1 MIEKYLNNRFLTLY
15 AVPFILGS
23 LTILSFEPF
32 NLGIINF
39 FIFPTLF
46 YLLVYI
52 NKKSKSIYR
61 KKPYKRNFFLFG
73 LSFGF
78 GFYLFGISWITNS
91 LTFDENFKILIPFA
105 LILIPLFLSLFLG
118 LTTLVIGA
126 SLKLN
131 FSSLFLFT
139 ASMSFSDYLRSN
151 ILTGF
156 PWNLWAYSTV
166 QANEI
171 LQIVNL
177 IGLYSYNLLVIT
189 IFTMP
194 IIILFKIN
202 KIKKIF
208 SILSYLS
215 IVFIFYIY
223 GNYEIN
229 KNKKILQTEKEKVN
243 VKIISPNFDLEYGL
257 STDEIETRFK
267 KLIRYSNPDK
277 KKKTLFIWPE
287 GVFSGYSYDQ
297 ILIFKKLIFQN
308 FSKEHYI
315 IFGTNTLNP
324 ISQDY
329 FNSMIIVNNNFDI
342 IQSYNKRKL
351 VPFGEFLTLENIL
364 NKVGFKK
371 ITEGHGSFLKGQMDN
386 NLIIENLSILPLIC
400 YEVIFS
406 DLIQKSDNNTNLIV
420 NISEDGWFG
429 NSIGPD
435 QHFAKSIFRAIE
447 NNTFLVRAT
456 NRGVSAIIDNK
467 GNIIKKL
474 NRNEAGNIEFEVPLI
489 KSNKI
494 KNDLIF
500 FILLFTY
507 LSFFLIYKK
516 QDAKK

>member
-202 KIKKIF
+202 KIKKYSVF
-208 SILSYLS
+208 YL
-215 IVFIFYIY
+215 IYQLFLFFIFM
-223 GNYEIN
+223 EIM
-229 KNKKILQTEKEKVN
+229 
-243 VKIISPNFDLEYGL
+243 
-257 STDEIETRFK
+257 
-267 KLIRYSNPDK
+267 KLIKTKKFCRRK
-277 KKKTLFIWPE
+277 KKK
-287 GVFSGYSYDQ
+287 
-297 ILIFKKLIFQN
+297 
-308 FSKEHYI
+308 
-315 IFGTNTLNP
+315 
-324 ISQDY
+324 
-329 FNSMIIVNNNFDI
+329 
-342 IQSYNKRKL
+342 
-351 VPFGEFLTLENIL
+351 
-364 NKVGFKK
+364 
-371 ITEGHGSFLKGQMDN
+371 
-386 NLIIENLSILPLIC
+386 
-400 YEVIFS
+400 
-406 DLIQKSDNNTNLIV
+406 
-420 NISEDGWFG
+420 
-429 NSIGPD
+429 
-435 QHFAKSIFRAIE
+435 
-447 NNTFLVRAT
+447 
-456 NRGVSAIIDNK
+456 
-467 GNIIKKL
+467 
-474 NRNEAGNIEFEVPLI
+474 
-489 KSNKI
+489 
-494 KNDLIF
+494 
-500 FILLFTY
+500 
-507 LSFFLIYKK
+507 
-516 QDAKK
+516 